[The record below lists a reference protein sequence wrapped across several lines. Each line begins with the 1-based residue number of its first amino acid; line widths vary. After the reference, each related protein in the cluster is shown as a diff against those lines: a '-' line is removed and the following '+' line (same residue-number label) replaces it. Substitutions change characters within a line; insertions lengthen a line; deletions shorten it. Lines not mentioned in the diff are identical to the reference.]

1 MRSGTS
7 MDDLR
12 QAAAD
17 VMRRNDRGMFTAP
30 SPRQYPHLWLWDA
43 GFAAL
48 GWAALGD
55 FTRAYREIRAALQGQ
70 WRNGMLPHV
79 VFYGWPSTYFP
90 GADVWRSDLAPEAPR
105 DLPTSGITQPPV
117 LAFVAEAIIRHDPDR
132 RRAEAVAREV
142 FPALQA
148 LHRWLHTARDPEG
161 IGLSGIVHPW
171 ESGMDNSP
179 LWDLPLSRVPTEGL
193 PAYQRADARWVPE
206 EQRPRSSDYDRFLA
220 LILHLRAHRYGESGV
235 RTSPFRVYD
244 VLFNALRHRSE
255 EALRALAGALGEP
268 TDEIEGWLERGRA
281 AFQGRL
287 WDPERGFF
295 LDWDGV
301 AGARIPVIAAGGF
314 VALYAGLATP
324 EQAQEM
330 VDRYLRNP
338 EAFAPDGGTH
348 YLVPTVSKAEPGWE
362 PRRYWRGPVWI
373 NLNAL
378 IAHGLARYG
387 FHALAEEIRAH
398 TLELIARSGFWE
410 YYDPRTGEGLGIND
424 FTWSAALL
432 LGWEL
437 LNAG

>member
-1 MRSGTS
+1 MKI
-7 MDDLR
+7 DDLR
-12 QAAAD
+12 KAATE
-17 VMRRNDRGMFTAP
+17 VLQRNDRGAFTAP

-48 GWAALGD
+48 GWAALED
-55 FTRAYREIRAALQGQ
+55 FERAYREIRAALRGQ

-79 VFYGWPSTYFP
+79 VFYGWPSAYFP
-90 GADVWRSDLAPEAPR
+90 GADVWRSDLVPEAPG

-117 LAFVAEAIIRHDPDR
+117 LAFVAWILFQHDPDR
-132 RRAEAVAREV
+132 RRAEAFLHEV
-142 FPALQA
+142 FPALRA
-148 LHRWLHTARDPEG
+148 YHRWLHAVRDPDG
-161 IGLSGIVHPW
+161 IGLSCIVHPW

-193 PAYQRADARWVPE
+193 PPYQRADAHWVPE
-206 EQRPRSSDYDRFLA
+206 EQRPRRADYDRFLA
-220 LILHLRAHRYGESGV
+220 LILHLRSHRYEESGV
-235 RTSPFRVYD
+235 RSSPFRIYD

-255 EALRALAGALGEP
+255 EALLAIARILGEP
-268 TDEIEGWLERGRA
+268 TGEIEGWLERSRA
-281 AFQGRL
+281 AFQARL
-287 WDPERGFF
+287 WDPTRGFF

-301 AGARIPVIAAGGF
+301 AGDQIPVIASGGF
-314 VALYAGLATP
+314 LTLYAGLATP
-324 EQAQEM
+324 EQAREM

-338 EAFAPDGGTH
+338 EAFAPDGGTR

-362 PRRYWRGPVWI
+362 PRRYWRGPIWV

-387 FHALAEEIRAH
+387 FHELAEEIRRH
-398 TLELIARSGFWE
+398 TLELIARSGFHE
-410 YYDPRTGEGLGIND
+410 YYDPRTGEGLGIGD

-437 LNAG
+437 L